1 MNKENTY
8 IEIYN
13 KETGKFEREV
23 KASEVENLA
32 VFSQNNLW
40 FDYDNK
46 IWANIKIVENGI
58 ETWWVWIP
66 RYAHSSGSNN
76 TEIKFIDINNK
87 PLDGSELSAYE
98 VAGAFEGN
106 NKKGI
111 WISKY
116 EPSTISQNLTENA
129 PIPNLEGFD
138 REKTFIEIY
147 NKETGKFEKEVQL
160 STIKDLEKFA
170 KENLWFD
177 YKNKIWAN
185 IKVVEN
191 GVETWW
197 VWIPRYAHNNGSNTT
212 DILLVTTDN
221 KTLNGEDIPASY
233 SIADPFIGNDKKGMW
248 VSKYEPTEK

>member
-1 MNKENTY
+1 MNN
-8 IEIYN
+8 
-13 KETGKFEREV
+13 
-23 KASEVENLA
+23 
-32 VFSQNNLW
+32 Q
-40 FDYDNK
+40 

-76 TEIKFIDINNK
+76 TEVKFIDINNK
-87 PLDGSELSAYE
+87 PLDGSELAAYE

-106 NKKGI
+106 KKKGI

-129 PIPNLEGFD
+129 PIPNLDGFD

-170 KENLWFD
+170 KENLWF
-177 YKNKIWAN
+177 
-185 IKVVEN
+185 
-191 GVETWW
+191 
-197 VWIPRYAHNNGSNTT
+197 
-212 DILLVTTDN
+212 VT
-221 KTLNGEDIPASY
+221 K
-233 SIADPFIGNDKKGMW
+233 
-248 VSKYEPTEK
+248 

>member
-1 MNKENTY
+1 M
-8 IEIYN
+8 
-13 KETGKFEREV
+13 
-23 KASEVENLA
+23 
-32 VFSQNNLW
+32 
-40 FDYDNK
+40 
-46 IWANIKIVENGI
+46 
-58 ETWWVWIP
+58 
-66 RYAHSSGSNN
+66 
-76 TEIKFIDINNK
+76 
-87 PLDGSELSAYE
+87 
-98 VAGAFEGN
+98 AGAFEGN

-221 KTLNGEDIPASY
+221 KTLNGEDIPVSY